1 MKKRK
6 RTFEELIKENKRE
19 LLMDVKQMERLEER
33 LEKNICKR
41 LNSLCLKRVSAMKV
55 PSRCWL
61 FFHNY
66 FKKWHS

>member
-33 LEKNICKR
+33 LEKTYAKR
-41 LNSLCLKRVSAMKV
+41 LNSLCLKSQCHEG
-55 PSRCWL
+55 P
-61 FFHNY
+61 F
-66 FKKWHS
+66 